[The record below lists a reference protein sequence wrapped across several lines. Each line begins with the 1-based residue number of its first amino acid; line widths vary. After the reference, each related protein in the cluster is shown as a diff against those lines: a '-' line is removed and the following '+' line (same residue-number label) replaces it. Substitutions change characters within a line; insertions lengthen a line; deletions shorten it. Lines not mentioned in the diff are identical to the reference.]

1 MEKLTIAQIKKML
14 TEEIS
19 SEQLAELKLDERKGV
34 QLVIKSYE
42 KRLKKIENEKLEFQN
57 RLKIERDLWD
67 KGIEYIAGVDEV
79 GRGPLAGSVVTAAV
93 ILPHDFDVFEVND
106 SKQLSEK
113 KREELYKKIL
123 EKAVA
128 VSVGLSDNNL
138 IDEVNIYEATR
149 LAMKQAI
156 ESLNITPQKIIV
168 DAMTIDTKIPQLRL
182 IKGDAKSASVAAA
195 SIVAKVTRDHLMQFY
210 ARIYPGYGFEKND
223 GYGTKQHLEG
233 LENKGV
239 TPIHRQSFEP
249 VKKILLK

>member
-34 QLVIKSYE
+34 QLAIKSYE
-42 KRLKKIENEKLEFQN
+42 KRLKKI
-57 RLKIERDLWD
+57 D

-79 GRGPLAGSVVTAAV
+79 GRGPLAGPVVTAAV

-210 ARIYPGYGFEKND
+210 ARIYTG
-223 GYGTKQHLEG
+223 
-233 LENKGV
+233 
-239 TPIHRQSFEP
+239 
-249 VKKILLK
+249 

>member
-34 QLVIKSYE
+34 QLAIKSYK

-79 GRGPLAGSVVTAAV
+79 GRGPLAGPVVTAAV

-182 IKGDAKSASVAAA
+182 IKGDSKSASVAAA
-195 SIVAKVTRDHLMQFY
+195 SIVAKVIRDHLMQFY

-233 LENKGV
+233 LENKGI

>member
-1 MEKLTIAQIKKML
+1 M
-14 TEEIS
+14 
-19 SEQLAELKLDERKGV
+19 KLDERKGV
-34 QLVIKSYE
+34 QLAIKSYE

-79 GRGPLAGSVVTAAV
+79 GRGPLAGPVVTAAV

-168 DAMTIDTKIPQLRL
+168 DAMTIDTKIPQLRCR
-182 IKGDAKSASVAAA
+182 K
-195 SIVAKVTRDHLMQFY
+195 HCC
-210 ARIYPGYGFEKND
+210 
-223 GYGTKQHLEG
+223 
-233 LENKGV
+233 
-239 TPIHRQSFEP
+239 
-249 VKKILLK
+249 